1 MSNNEKFQKVLNA
14 LNAKSKK
21 KEADRLKAERLYAEE
36 KEKITP
42 KYKENQ
48 KIKAEADSISAENK
62 LRKAKKEAQPQTPS
76 DDILRYGKRLS
87 ALRKL
92 GYREQR
98 IKEEVQGEGDDQ
110 TVTYQYSLDYIP
122 TDEAKIYE
130 GEINAYRDSLNLAQ
144 MAKKHGMLT
153 PKVREIDQN
162 RAKIEQE
169 RNDLV
174 RKIISQD
181 FPMKPGA
188 DGETYSEVSDDQK
201 IKIALDQ
208 ANDMLVKKYGKG
220 ILPLLTNLRQRRGVN

>member
-1 MSNNEKFQKVLNA
+1 
-14 LNAKSKK
+14 
-21 KEADRLKAERLYAEE
+21 
-36 KEKITP
+36 
-42 KYKENQ
+42 
-48 KIKAEADSISAENK
+48 
-62 LRKAKKEAQPQTPS
+62 
-76 DDILRYGKRLS
+76 
-87 ALRKL
+87 
-92 GYREQR
+92 
-98 IKEEVQGEGDDQ
+98 
-110 TVTYQYSLDYIP
+110 
-122 TDEAKIYE
+122 
-130 GEINAYRDSLNLAQ
+130 